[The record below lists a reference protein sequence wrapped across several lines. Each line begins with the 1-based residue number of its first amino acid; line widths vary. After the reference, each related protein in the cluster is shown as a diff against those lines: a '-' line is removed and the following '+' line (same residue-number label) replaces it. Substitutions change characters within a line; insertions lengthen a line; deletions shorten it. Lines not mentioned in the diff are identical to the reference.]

1 MKVHPIILLLVAA
14 LAAGVCSCSDE
25 PATEPVRGNVRYSVS
40 LNIRTGSE
48 AMPSRDG
55 FWTELDTL
63 VVFDLD
69 NAGVKFVTGAD
80 GTSPTAVFG
89 TGDWTGKEPFYAS
102 VSERADEASCTDG
115 ILSVVLS
122 PTQKSKAP
130 ELCPLNVSAFVGKV
144 KADVD
149 NSRIDEMKPVM
160 GFIRIPFVKT
170 DIASVT
176 ASAVGGETLAGRVLV
191 DYGKLSSGES
201 NFWTASSGVS
211 SVTLV
216 PGESAVAG
224 DTEGCFR
231 AGAWLL
237 AVLPQTYS
245 QGISLSFSGADGSV
259 LYSYTVGADDGLT
272 VGRNETVT
280 VDTPH
285 ADPLPETVTISL
297 DFYNEANV
305 NPLGFDAPTAA
316 SENGTTGEDYV
327 YAYDYVFRDQN
338 RTENLTFTVCKGTA
352 AANARYYYAAP
363 GSMTY
368 GTVGRKILMFIATN
382 AWIKVPAI
390 EGRYLQSVTLS
401 HGNGA
406 PKQMMVK
413 DDLASKGNLGY
424 TSKAASQIATKDRL
438 NTQTIAWYGD
448 SSAKT
453 EMGRPYYLYFNSGA
467 SLRVYNITLVYTKE
481 LPTK

>member
-1 MKVHPIILLLVAA
+1 
-14 LAAGVCSCSDE
+14 
-25 PATEPVRGNVRYSVS
+25 
-40 LNIRTGSE
+40 
-48 AMPSRDG
+48 MPSRDG

-63 VVFDLD
+63 VVFDRD
-69 NAGVKFVTGAD
+69 NEGVKFVTGAD
-80 GTSPTAVFG
+80 GTSPTAVFE
-89 TGDWTGKEPFYAS
+89 TGDWTGKEPSYAS
-102 VSERADEASCTDG
+102 VSEMAADASCVDG
-115 ILSVVLS
+115 TLSVRIAS
-122 PTQKSKAP
+122 EQKAHTP
-130 ELCPLNVSAFVGKV
+130 EYCPANVSAFVGKV
-144 KADVD
+144 RADID

-160 GFIRIPFVKT
+160 GFIRIPFIKT
-170 DIASVT
+170 DITSVT
-176 ASAVGGETLAGRVLV
+176 ASAVGGEPMAGRVFV
-191 DYGKLSSGES
+191 DYGALSSGED
-201 NFWTASSGVS
+201 NFWTASAGAQTVS
-211 SVTLV
+211 LV
-216 PGESAVAG
+216 PGESAVADG
-224 DTEGCFR
+224 TEGCFR

-245 QGISLSFSGADGSV
+245 EGISLSFKGADGSV
-259 LYSYTVGADDGLT
+259 LYSYTVGGDGGLT

-285 ADPLPETVTISL
+285 ADPLPETITISL
-297 DFYNEANV
+297 DFYNDDNV

-316 SENGTTGEDYV
+316 SENGTNGEDYV
-327 YAYDYVFRDQN
+327 YSYDYVFRDQKQ
-338 RTENLTFTVCKGTA
+338 TENLIFTVCKGTA

-424 TSKAASQIATKDRL
+424 TSKAASQIATKDHL
-438 NTQTIAWYGD
+438 NTQTIAWYSD
-448 SSAKT
+448 SATKT

>member
-1 MKVHPIILLLVAA
+1 MKPHSIIFLSAAA
-14 LAAGVCSCSDE
+14 LAAVCSCSDE
-25 PATEPVRGNVRYSVS
+25 PAAEPVPGNVRYSVS

-48 AMPSRDG
+48 AMPSRDV

-63 VVFDLD
+63 VVFDRD
-69 NAGVKFVTGAD
+69 NEGVKFVTGAD
-80 GTSPTAVFG
+80 GTLPAAVFG
-89 TGDWTGKEPFYAS
+89 TEDWTGKEPFYAS
-102 VSERADEASCTDG
+102 VSERADDASCVDG
-115 ILSVVLS
+115 VLSVRIAS
-122 PTQKSKAP
+122 EQKAYAP
-130 ELCPLNVSAFVGKV
+130 ELCPSNVSAFVGKV
-144 KADVD
+144 VADID

-160 GFIRIPFVKT
+160 GFIRIPFIKT

-176 ASAVGGETLAGRVLV
+176 ASSVGGEPLAGRVWV
-191 DYGKLSSGES
+191 DYGKLSSGVHD
-201 NFWTASSGVS
+201 FWDVSSGMPSVS
-211 SVTLV
+211 LV
-216 PGESAVAG
+216 PDESAVADG
-224 DTEGCFR
+224 TDGCFR

-245 QGISLSFSGADGSV
+245 KGISLSFKGADGAV
-259 LYSYTVGADDGLT
+259 LYSYTVGTNGGLT

-285 ADPLPETVTISL
+285 ADPLPETITISL

-305 NPLGFDAPTAA
+305 NPLGFGALTAA
-316 SENGTTGEDYV
+316 SENGTEGEDYI
-327 YAYDYVFRDQN
+327 YAYDYVFRGQEQ
-338 RTENLTFTVCKGTA
+338 TENLTFTVCKGTA
-352 AANARYYYAAP
+352 ATNARYYYAAP
-363 GSMTY
+363 SSMTY

-390 EGRYLQSVTLS
+390 EGRYLHSVTLS

-438 NTQTIAWYGD
+438 NTQTIAWYGN
-448 SSAKT
+448 SAAKT
-453 EMGRPYYLYFNSGA
+453 EMDRPYYLYFNSGA